1 VLLRIPDAEGI
12 RDGRIT
18 LQFRTWKR
26 PTVKAGGTLQSVVG
40 LLAIDAVEPVDVDA
54 ITEAEAAAAGND
66 DLAEL
71 QAFLRSKEGQAYR
84 VAVRYLGEDPRVA
97 LREDTDLSDEDVAEI
112 ETRLA
117 RWDKASPVGPWTATT
132 FDLIGR
138 FPGRRAPELAEIA
151 GMETDRFKPNVRKL
165 KGLGLT
171 ISLGTGYE
179 ISPRGEAFLARRSGG
194 T

>member
-40 LLAIDAVEPVDVDA
+40 LLAIDAVDPVDVDA
-54 ITEAEAAAAGND
+54 ITSAEAKAAGND

-71 QAFLRSKEGQAYR
+71 QAFLRSREGQAFR
-84 VAVRYLGEDPRVA
+84 VGVRYVGEDPRIA
-97 LREDTDLSDEDVAEI
+97 LREDTALGDDDVAEI
-112 ETRLA
+112 ERRLA
-117 RWDKASPVGPWTATT
+117 RWDAASPVGPWTATT
-132 FDLIGR
+132 LDLIGQ

-151 GMETDRFKPNVRKL
+151 GMETERFKTNVRKL

-171 ISLGTGYE
+171 ISLGTGYQ
-179 ISPRGEAFLARRSGG
+179 ISPRGEAFLARRTS
-194 T
+194 

>member
-1 VLLRIPDAEGI
+1 VLLRNADAEGI

-40 LLAIDAVEPVDVDA
+40 LRAIDAVDPVDVNA
-54 ITEAEAAAAGND
+54 ITPAEAAAAGNE
-66 DLAEL
+66 DLDEL
-71 QAFLRSKEGQAYR
+71 RTFLRSKDGQAYR
-84 VAVRYLGEDPRVA
+84 VAVRYVGEDPRIA
-97 LREDTDLSDEDVAEI
+97 LREDDDLSADDVAEI
-112 ETRLA
+112 EARLA
-117 RWDKASPVGPWTATT
+117 RWDEASPVGPWTATT
-132 FDLIGR
+132 LDLIGR
-138 FPGRRAPELAEIA
+138 FPGRRAPELAELA

-179 ISPRGEAFLARRSGG
+179 ISPRGRAFLARRQP
-194 T
+194 

>member
-1 VLLRIPDAEGI
+1 MLLRIPDAEGI

-40 LLAIDAVEPVDVDA
+40 LLAIDAVDPVDVDA
-54 ITEAEAAAAGND
+54 ITSAEAKAAGND

-71 QAFLRSKEGQAYR
+71 QAFLRSREGQAFR
-84 VAVRYLGEDPRVA
+84 VGVRYVGEDPRIA
-97 LREDTDLSDEDVAEI
+97 LREDTALGDDDVAEI
-112 ETRLA
+112 ERRLA
-117 RWDKASPVGPWTATT
+117 RWDAASPVGPWTATT
-132 FDLIGR
+132 LDLIGQ

-151 GMETDRFKPNVRKL
+151 GMETERFKTNVRKL

-171 ISLGTGYE
+171 ISLGTGYQ
-179 ISPRGEAFLARRSGG
+179 ISPRGEAFLARRTS
-194 T
+194 

>member
-40 LLAIDAVEPVDVDA
+40 LLAIDAVDPVDVDA
-54 ITEAEAAAAGND
+54 ITSAEAKAAGND

-71 QAFLRSKEGQAYR
+71 QAFLRSREGQAFR
-84 VAVRYLGEDPRVA
+84 VGVRYVGEDPRIA
-97 LREDTDLSDEDVAEI
+97 LREDTALGDDDVAEI
-112 ETRLA
+112 ERRLA
-117 RWDKASPVGPWTATT
+117 RWDAASPVGPWTATT
-132 FDLIGR
+132 LDLIGQ

-151 GMETDRFKPNVRKL
+151 GMETERFKPNVRKL
-165 KGLGLT
+165 KGIGLT
-171 ISLGTGYE
+171 ISLGTGYR
-179 ISPRGEAFLARRSGG
+179 ISPRGEAFLARRAG
-194 T
+194 